1 MKKVI
6 IILLIFSIKI
16 SNAQVKK
23 FGKSIKQDF
32 AIDDASKYPEADA
45 VVLFKERKTH
55 YEYTG
60 NGMRMYDVIHER
72 IKILN
77 KEGYEHATKKIS
89 LYIDKTDEYVKIKA
103 VTYNLKD
110 GKVIKTKLTKKDIFE
125 EKINKFWK
133 EKKFTMPNLS
143 EGCIV
148 EWEYKLRSPYV
159 YAVSD
164 FIFQY
169 DIPIKYFKGHISF
182 PEEFSANY
190 EYSSRFNLV
199 FAKEK
204 GLKVTIRDVEALK
217 EEPYVNNIENY
228 RGKVSFEISKASYL
242 VGDSRGNTSRKT
254 EKLSGSWDEVAKSLY
269 KERKFGQEFKKTK
282 YFTKDLE
289 EIIKKS
295 ETRNQKIKNIF
306 EFVKNKIKWNKNN
319 GVYTRNGVK
328 KAYNTGIGNVAEINL
343 VLTAMLQESG
353 LDASPILVSTISH
366 GIPVFPTRN
375 GFNYVIAGIE
385 LRDKIILLDA
395 TEQYAAV
402 NVLPRRVLNWKGRI
416 IRKQGTSSFID
427 LVPKAYTTDVKKM
440 NIEIS
445 ADGSIKGNLKSR
457 YKNLN
462 ALTLRN
468 KYIDLSEESLLQKLE
483 EKYKNIEISN
493 IKLENEIELKKPF
506 VVTSEFTSTSY
517 TEIIN
522 DKIYFSPLFFLNE
535 TENPFLSKERNFAVD
550 FGTPWSEDYD
560 ITIKIP
566 EGYKVEKLP
575 ARVNI
580 KTESDMGDFYHK
592 IMVSGDKILLK
603 VGTKMNNATID
614 NHFYSELRK
623 FYTARIL
630 KQNEKVVLVKE

>member
-1 MKKVI
+1 MKRVI
-6 IILLIFSIKI
+6 IIFLIFSIKI
-16 SNAQVKK
+16 SYAQVKK

-32 AIDDASKYPEADA
+32 AVDDASKYPESDA
-45 VVLFKERKTH
+45 VVLFKERKTY

-89 LYIDKTDEYVKIKA
+89 LYINDTDEYVQIKA

-110 GKVIKTKLTKKDIFE
+110 GKIVKTKLTKKDIFE
-125 EKINKFWK
+125 DKINKFWK

-143 EGCIV
+143 EGCII

-164 FIFQY
+164 FVFQY
-169 DIPIKYFKGHISF
+169 DIPIKYFKGHIAF

-190 EYSSRFNLV
+190 EYSSRFNLL
-199 FAKEK
+199 FAKDK
-204 GLKVTIRDVEALK
+204 GLKITIRDVEALK

-242 VGDSRGNTSRKT
+242 VRDTRGSTSRKT
-254 EKLSGSWDEVAKSLY
+254 EKLSGSWNEVAKSLS
-269 KERKFGQEFKKTK
+269 KEEKFGQQLKKIK

-306 EFVKNKIKWNKNN
+306 EFVKNKIKWNKNY
-319 GVYTRNGVK
+319 GVYTKNGVK

-343 VLTAMLQESG
+343 ILTAMLLQAE
-353 LDASPILVSTISH
+353 LDASPILVSTVSH
-366 GIPVFPTRN
+366 GIPVFPTID

-395 TEQYAAV
+395 TEQYGAV
-402 NVLPRRVLNWKGRI
+402 NVLPRRALNWKGRI
-416 IRKQGTSSFID
+416 IRKLGTSAFID
-427 LVPKAYTTDVKKM
+427 LVPKEYTTDVKKL
-440 NIEIS
+440 NVEIS
-445 ADGSIKGNLKSR
+445 KDGSIKGDLKSA
-457 YKNLN
+457 YKNRN
-462 ALTLRN
+462 ALMLRN
-468 KYIDLSEESLLQKLE
+468 KYINLSEESLLQKLE
-483 EKYKNIEISN
+483 NKYKKIEISN
-493 IKLENEIELKKPF
+493 IKLDNELELKKPF
-506 VVTSEFTSTSY
+506 IVTSKFTSTSQ

-535 TENPFLSKERNFAVD
+535 IENPFLSKERSFPVD
-550 FGTPWSEDYD
+550 YGTPWLEYYD
-560 ITIKIP
+560 VVIKIP
-566 EGYKVEKLP
+566 EGYKVEKIP
-575 ARVNI
+575 AKVAI
-580 KTESDMGDFYHK
+580 KTESDMGDFYYK
-592 IMVSGDKILLK
+592 IMTSGNKILLK
-603 VGTKMNNATID
+603 SGTKINNATID
-614 NHFYSELRK
+614 NRFYSELRK
-623 FYTARIL
+623 FYTAKIL